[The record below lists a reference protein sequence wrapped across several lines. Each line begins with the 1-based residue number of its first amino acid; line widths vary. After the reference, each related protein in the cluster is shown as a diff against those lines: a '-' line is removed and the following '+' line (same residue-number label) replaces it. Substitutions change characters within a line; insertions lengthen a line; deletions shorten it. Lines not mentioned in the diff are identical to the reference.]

1 MTQLQ
6 QLQLDAY
13 HKYYKKSPI
22 CMQLQNRGCSI
33 VKAYDM
39 KFDREFISKCIEP
52 EQCLNYPNSF
62 VEVIRENE
70 QLKSYI
76 DEGLIET
83 YSLEN
88 TVKWHQYQCKKHLTR
103 NQLKSKAVFKHNQP
117 AQLIWKEYNFIN
129 YDKNSRIAGILSF
142 YIPVND
148 TTDITK
154 LVDDVTSWHN
164 VTGYDLSE
172 HSILKLDDENGQEV
186 EVLKLTF
193 EARFFKKD
201 IQLTDWLFHVT
212 DLNAAKKIVDKGI
225 VPKSKNNIF
234 KYNDRVYLF
243 NDTEIMQL
251 FLYICAKAKTAN
263 MQLVMFRISSRLLQ
277 DNVLYKNGKMRFY
290 VDPKYDVKDIAI
302 YTHNNIPNT
311 LLDSQCILL
320 EVNNG
325 QIVFSK
331 QMTIDNIKSL

>member
-1 MTQLQ
+1 M
-6 QLQLDAY
+6 
-13 HKYYKKSPI
+13 
-22 CMQLQNRGCSI
+22 
-33 VKAYDM
+33 
-39 KFDREFISKCIEP
+39 
-52 EQCLNYPNSF
+52 
-62 VEVIRENE
+62 
-70 QLKSYI
+70 
-76 DEGLIET
+76 
-83 YSLEN
+83 
-88 TVKWHQYQCKKHLTR
+88 
-103 NQLKSKAVFKHNQP
+103 
-117 AQLIWKEYNFIN
+117 
-129 YDKNSRIAGILSF
+129 
-142 YIPVND
+142 
-148 TTDITK
+148 
-154 LVDDVTSWHN
+154 
-164 VTGYDLSE
+164 
-172 HSILKLDDENGQEV
+172 
-186 EVLKLTF
+186 
-193 EARFFKKD
+193 
-201 IQLTDWLFHVT
+201 T

-331 QMTIDNIKSL
+331 QITIDNIKSL